1 MCYLIKGVKKY
12 RDIKAT
18 VKQGR
23 EPTSGHT
30 HVLVNSQTK
39 EKQHVTNMGP
49 SVIKKEY
56 SKTSWTH
63 PWSFFHGSPTQATPV
78 LRVVQSCI
86 AFWMKERDSKFPCT
100 LTVPILKELYK
111 PTGLKSHSLCLY
123 GSPTHRRAVGHRH
136 CPGHTTPPQ
145 V

>member
-30 HVLVNSQTK
+30 HVLVNSQAK

-49 SVIKKEY
+49 SVIKK
-56 SKTSWTH
+56 STIKH
-63 PWSFFHGSPTQATPV
+63 RGLIHGVS
-78 LRVVQSCI
+78 S
-86 AFWMKERDSKFPCT
+86 M
-100 LTVPILKELYK
+100 
-111 PTGLKSHSLCLY
+111 GLQHKQL
-123 GSPTHRRAVGHRH
+123 
-136 CPGHTTPPQ
+136 Q
-145 V
+145 F